1 MEELVRAKRR
11 ALYLLTDMDRTEK
24 ELYDRLK
31 KTGYSEE
38 TVNAAMEYVKS
49 FGYIDDVRY
58 ARKYIEIFRDRKS
71 RLKMTYDMA
80 AKGVDREVIENAFLE
95 YPEYDE
101 TDLIRRLAV
110 NHLHGLPHSR
120 IALRKLHHQLIRV
133 RSTLEHLDYLHR
145 VHRHHSLSAPFVRR
159 CAGA

>member
-38 TVNAAMEYVKS
+38 TVNAAREYVKS

-71 RLKMTYDMA
+71 RRKMMYDMA

-101 TDLIRRLAV
+101 TDLIRRLAEKK
-110 NHLHGLPHSR
+110 
-120 IALRKLHHQLIRV
+120 LRGRDLTEPGVWQK
-133 RSTLEHLDYLHR
+133 TAAYL
-145 VHRHHSLSAPFVRR
+145 ARR
-159 CAGA
+159 GFASGDIVKVLQSIL

>member
-71 RLKMTYDMA
+71 RRKMMYDMA

-95 YPEYDE
+95 YPEYNE
-101 TDLIRRLAV
+101 TDLIRRLAEKK
-110 NHLHGLPHSR
+110 
-120 IALRKLHHQLIRV
+120 LRGRDLTEPGVWQK
-133 RSTLEHLDYLHR
+133 TAAYL
-145 VHRHHSLSAPFVRR
+145 ARR
-159 CAGA
+159 GFASGDIVKVLQSIL

>member
-1 MEELVRAKRR
+1 
-11 ALYLLTDMDRTEK
+11 
-24 ELYDRLK
+24 
-31 KTGYSEE
+31 
-38 TVNAAMEYVKS
+38 MEYVKS

-101 TDLIRRLAV
+101 TDLIRRLAEKK
-110 NHLHGLPHSR
+110 
-120 IALRKLHHQLIRV
+120 LRGRDLTEPGVWQK
-133 RSTLEHLDYLHR
+133 TAAYLAR
-145 VHRHHSLSAPFVRR
+145 RGFASGDIVKVLQSLL
-159 CAGA
+159 

>member
-24 ELYDRLK
+24 ELDDRLK

-71 RLKMTYDMA
+71 RRKMMYDMA

-101 TDLIRRLAV
+101 TDLIRRLAEKK
-110 NHLHGLPHSR
+110 
-120 IALRKLHHQLIRV
+120 LRGRDLTEPGVWQK
-133 RSTLEHLDYLHR
+133 TAAYL
-145 VHRHHSLSAPFVRR
+145 ARR
-159 CAGA
+159 GFASGDIVKVLQSIL

>member
-38 TVNAAMEYVKS
+38 TVSAAMEYVKS

-71 RLKMTYDMA
+71 RRKMMYDMA

-101 TDLIRRLAV
+101 TDLIRRLAEKK
-110 NHLHGLPHSR
+110 
-120 IALRKLHHQLIRV
+120 LRGRDLTEPGVWQK
-133 RSTLEHLDYLHR
+133 TAAYL
-145 VHRHHSLSAPFVRR
+145 ARR
-159 CAGA
+159 GFASGDIVKVLQSIL

>member
-11 ALYLLTDMDRTEK
+11 AIDLLTDMDRTEK

-71 RLKMTYDMA
+71 RRKMMYDMA

-101 TDLIRRLAV
+101 TDLIRRLAEKK
-110 NHLHGLPHSR
+110 
-120 IALRKLHHQLIRV
+120 LRGRDLTEPGVWQK
-133 RSTLEHLDYLHR
+133 TAAYL
-145 VHRHHSLSAPFVRR
+145 ARR
-159 CAGA
+159 GFASGDIVKVLQSIL

>member
-71 RLKMTYDMA
+71 RRKMMYDMA

-101 TDLIRRLAV
+101 TALIRRLAEKK
-110 NHLHGLPHSR
+110 
-120 IALRKLHHQLIRV
+120 LRGRDLTEPGVWQK
-133 RSTLEHLDYLHR
+133 TAAYL
-145 VHRHHSLSAPFVRR
+145 ARR
-159 CAGA
+159 GFASGDIVKVLQSIL

>member
-101 TDLIRRLAV
+101 TDLIRRLAEKK
-110 NHLHGLPHSR
+110 
-120 IALRKLHHQLIRV
+120 LRGRDLTEPGGWQK
-133 RSTLEHLDYLHR
+133 TAAYLAR
-145 VHRHHSLSAPFVRR
+145 RGFASGDIVKVLQSLL
-159 CAGA
+159 

>member
-71 RLKMTYDMA
+71 RRKMMYDMA
-80 AKGVDREVIENAFLE
+80 AKGVDREVIEDAFLK

-101 TDLIRRLAV
+101 TDLIRRLASGV
-110 NHLHGLPHSR
+110 
-120 IALRKLHHQLIRV
+120 LRK
-133 RSTLEHLDYLHR
+133 RSF
-145 VHRHHSLSAPFVRR
+145 A
-159 CAGA
+159 AGI

>member
-71 RLKMTYDMA
+71 RRKMMYDMA

-101 TDLIRRLAV
+101 TDLIRRLAEKKLRGRDLTEPGV
-110 NHLHGLPHSR
+110 WQKTAAYLARRGFASGDIVKVLQSSLH
-120 IALRKLHHQLIRV
+120 
-133 RSTLEHLDYLHR
+133 E
-145 VHRHHSLSAPFVRR
+145 
-159 CAGA
+159 